1 MIELA
6 SERLT
11 AEQSANDETESG
23 SSDENGD
30 AESEKSDDAVSVSG
44 GAADE
49 TAVERYAS
57 QHEAGDST
65 E

>member
-11 AEQSANDETESG
+11 AEQSANDETECG

-49 TAVERYAS
+49 TAVE
-57 QHEAGDST
+57 
-65 E
+65 